1 MFEGLFQPMHLLV
14 VLVIALIVFG
24 PKRLPELGAG
34 LGKSIREFKKAL
46 STEPEKPAVENS
58 NTDALKNTE
67 RKTAQEVQADTE
79 KKSV

>member
-1 MFEGLFQPMHLLV
+1 MFEGLFQPMHLLI

-46 STEPEKPAVENS
+46 STEPEKPAIENKNAES
-58 NTDALKNTE
+58 VNTAEMKTE
-67 RKTAQEVQADTE
+67 QPTQPDSG